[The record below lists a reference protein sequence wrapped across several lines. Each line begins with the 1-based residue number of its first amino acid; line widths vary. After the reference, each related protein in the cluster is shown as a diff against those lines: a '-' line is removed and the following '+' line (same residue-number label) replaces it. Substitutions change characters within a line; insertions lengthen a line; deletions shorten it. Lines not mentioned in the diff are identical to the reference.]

1 MDPKTGVIFNDEQGE
16 FQVVYGVWGLEWGK
30 IEKSQTSVDV

>member
-16 FQVVYGVWGLEWGK
+16 FEFEVVYDVWRLEG
-30 IEKSQTSVDV
+30 EK

>member
-16 FQVVYGVWGLEWGK
+16 FKVVYGVWGLER
-30 IEKSQTSVDV
+30 EK

>member
-16 FQVVYGVWGLEWGK
+16 FEFVYDVWGVER
-30 IEKSQTSVDV
+30 EK